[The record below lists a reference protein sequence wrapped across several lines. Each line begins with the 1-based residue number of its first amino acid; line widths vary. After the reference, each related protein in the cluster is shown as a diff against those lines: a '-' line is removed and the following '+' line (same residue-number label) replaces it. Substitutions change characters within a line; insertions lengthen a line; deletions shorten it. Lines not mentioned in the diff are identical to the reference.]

1 MQVQKRGGLLTMLE
15 IPCAVRVARGVVSPN
30 PNSDRET
37 SFRKGSD
44 LRLRVAGPQRIW
56 MTFHQPDFSNSL

>member
-1 MQVQKRGGLLTMLE
+1 MQVQKRGGPSHHVGDSL
-15 IPCAVRVARGVVSPN
+15 ARRVARGVVSPK

-44 LRLRVAGPQRIW
+44 LRVAGPQRIW
-56 MTFHQPDFSNSL
+56 MTFQQPADQSDRT